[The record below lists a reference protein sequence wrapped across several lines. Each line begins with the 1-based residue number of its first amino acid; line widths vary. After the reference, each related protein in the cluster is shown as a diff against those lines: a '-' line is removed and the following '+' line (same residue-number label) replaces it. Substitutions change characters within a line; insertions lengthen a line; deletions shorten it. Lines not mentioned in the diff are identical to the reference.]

1 MINFLT
7 KKIKK
12 VSKPKLKNSYTKS
25 LLKSA
30 FNDLERELGRLRS
43 KREIYNA
50 KLKKLSASS
59 DNTKV
64 EENKLQDRLNFLR
77 STEIELNNTKQEIM
91 HHLSEVEIK
100 LDKIK
105 KAKDELSDI

>member
-1 MINFLT
+1 MLNFIV
-7 KKIKK
+7 KKF
-12 VSKPKLKNSYTKS
+12 SKPKLKTHYTKS

-30 FNDLERELGRLRS
+30 FNDLDKELTKLKT
-43 KREIYNA
+43 KRERYNSE
-50 KLKKLSASS
+50 LKRLNASS

-77 STEIELNNTKQEIM
+77 SKEVELNNTRQEIT
-91 HHLSEVEIK
+91 HHLSEVDIK

-105 KAKDELSDI
+105 KAKNELSDI